1 MARVADQAER
11 YEDMVEFLTEVIQLK
26 EEDLTT
32 EERNLLSVGFKNLI
46 SSSRAAWRTVG
57 AIEQNGKYAEYSS
70 DCAVYKTKV
79 EAELADKCKKVINIV
94 KDNSLLKAKSPESQT
109 FYLKMIG
116 DYYRYSSRHKI
127 WAPRQKKWTPR
138 QKNDPPTKKMTPLKF
153 VG

>member
-1 MARVADQAER
+1 MSLQSVKEKIFMARVADQAER

-94 KDNSLLKAKSPESQT
+94 KDNSLPKAKALPEVDNP
-109 FYLKMIG
+109 FL
-116 DYYRYSSRHKI
+116 
-127 WAPRQKKWTPR
+127 APAPNKSFAFLITLC
-138 QKNDPPTKKMTPLKF
+138 DPTAI
-153 VG
+153 